1 MSSVIAKR
9 YALALF
15 ELGRET
21 SDVERIR
28 RDLQEIARLID
39 VSAELVQFFDN
50 PVIPPE
56 KRIGILQE
64 IFERKVCPL
73 TYKFILFLES
83 KKRLQF
89 LGVICGIFEQLDAQ
103 ARNIIQAR
111 IITSVSLSDSQIHAM
126 TGHLGGKLGK
136 NVEPVCE
143 VDPAILGGLK
153 IQMGDTIYDYTFRRQ
168 LEKFKKSVADNWR
181 ET

>member
-9 YALALF
+9 YALAF
-15 ELGRET
+15 FDLGREM

-56 KRIGILQE
+56 KRVGILRE
-64 IFERKVCPL
+64 IFEHKVCPL

-89 LGVICGIFEQLDAQ
+89 LGVICEIFEQLDAQ
-103 ARNIIQAR
+103 ARNITQAM
-111 IITSVSLSDSQIHAM
+111 ITTSAALSDSQIHAI

-136 NVEPVCE
+136 NVDSISE
-143 VDPAILGGLK
+143 VDPGIVGGVK
-153 IQMGDTIYDYTFRRQ
+153 IRMGDTVYDYTFQRQ
-168 LEKFKKSVADNWR
+168 LEKFKKSVV
-181 ET
+181 EF

>member
-21 SDVERIR
+21 SDVERVR
-28 RDLQEIARLID
+28 RDLREIARLID

-50 PVIPPE
+50 PVIPSE
-56 KRIGILQE
+56 KRLGILRE
-64 IFERKVCPL
+64 IFEHRICPL

-89 LGVICGIFEQLDAQ
+89 LGVVCKIFEQFDAQ
-103 ARNIIQAR
+103 ARDIVHAR
-111 IITSVSLSDSQIHAM
+111 IVTSLALSDSQIHAI

-143 VDPAILGGLK
+143 VDPAIVGGVK
-153 IQMGDTIYDYTFRRQ
+153 IRIGDTVYDHTFHGQ
-168 LEKFKKSVADNWR
+168 LEKFRKSVV
-181 ET
+181 EF

>member
-9 YALALF
+9 YALAFF
-15 ELGRET
+15 ELGCET

-56 KRIGILQE
+56 KRVGILRE
-64 IFERKVCPL
+64 IFEPKVCSL

-89 LGVICGIFEQLDAQ
+89 LGIICGIFEQLDAQ
-103 ARNIIQAR
+103 ARNITQAM
-111 IITSVSLSDSQIHAM
+111 ITTSAALSDSQIHAI
-126 TGHLGGKLGK
+126 TGHMGGKLGK
-136 NVEPVCE
+136 NIEPVCE
-143 VDPAILGGLK
+143 VDPGIVGGVK
-153 IQMGDTIYDYTFRRQ
+153 IRMGDTVYDYTFQRQ
-168 LEKFKKSVADNWR
+168 LEKFKKSVV
-181 ET
+181 EF